1 MLEPQKAKPRIS
13 VLAGGDSPERDVSLI
28 SGETVH
34 RALLD
39 RGHHAQL
46 LVIDSLDDLVP
57 GLAGAD
63 VAFLCLHGGAGED
76 GTVQL
81 LLEVLGIPYTG
92 PGPLAC
98 HRAMDKLSARR
109 CFAQRR
115 IPIPMGFAIDAA
127 TPERG
132 IDQAIAALAFPVVI
146 KPANLGS
153 SVGVVV
159 VHSAED
165 LRKRV
170 PDHIT
175 KFGSLLVE
183 EFIPGR
189 EFTVGIL
196 EVGGTP
202 TPLPVV
208 EVIHSSPLFDH
219 DAKETKAGCTF
230 ACPASI
236 PEALARK
243 AHDLALRAHEALG
256 CSGYSRTDMRL
267 DEDGELRILELNALP
282 GMTPGSDLPRAAAA
296 GGYDYPALVEAML
309 ATARCGADRPWTGT
323 RIADEEEEDAA

>member
-1 MLEPQKAKPRIS
+1 MLEPQKANPRIT
-13 VLAGGDSPERDVSLI
+13 VLAGGDSPERPVSLV

-34 RALLD
+34 RALLE
-39 RGHHAQL
+39 RGREARL

-57 GLAGAD
+57 GLAGTD

-109 CFAQRR
+109 SFAQRR
-115 IPIPMGFAIDAA
+115 IPIPMGFAIDAVA
-127 TPERG
+127 PERG
-132 IDQAIAALAFPVVI
+132 IDQVIAALAFPVVV

-153 SVGVVV
+153 SVGVGVV
-159 VHSAED
+159 RSADD
-165 LRKRV
+165 LRQMV
-170 PDHIT
+170 PGHAA

-196 EVGGTP
+196 EVDGTP
-202 TPLPVV
+202 TLLPVV

-230 ACPASI
+230 TCPADI
-236 PEALARK
+236 PAVLAQR
-243 AHDLALRAHEALG
+243 AHDLALRAHVALG

-267 DEDGELRILELNALP
+267 DADGELRVLELNALP

-296 GGYDYPALVEAML
+296 GGYDYPSLVEVML

-323 RIADEEEEDAA
+323 RTADEEEDAA